1 MNTTRISLAYSL
13 PTQTLGSFIKSK
25 RQEKKL
31 SIRQLAEAVKEEK
44 KTDTPFSPGFLSE
57 IENGRRFPSDILFS
71 ILAKVL
77 GVDETTLR
85 SFDQRMPSD
94 ELKELQQINPQFGF
108 AFRRAVEIIRE
119 DNLTPNEL
127 LERLHNSNANNV

>member
-1 MNTTRISLAYSL
+1 M
-13 PTQTLGSFIKSK
+13 
-25 RQEKKL
+25 
-31 SIRQLAEAVKEEK
+31 SIRELAEAVKEEK
-44 KTDTPFSPGFLSE
+44 KTATPFSAGFLSE

-77 GVDETTLR
+77 GVDENTLR